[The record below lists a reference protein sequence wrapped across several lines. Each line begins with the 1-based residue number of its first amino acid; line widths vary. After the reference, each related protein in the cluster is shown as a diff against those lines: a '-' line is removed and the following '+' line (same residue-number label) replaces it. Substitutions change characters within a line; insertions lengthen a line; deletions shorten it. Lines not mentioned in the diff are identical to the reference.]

1 VNFGLAALAVAVVGC
16 GVIAVSAHESR
27 VAVLGLVLCAVIAP
41 LIGTELPTPLV
52 LSARLVA
59 AILSGYVLW
68 IAVRHQPATRGSR
81 IGWPAEALAAAA
93 AAVAGYG
100 AAGFIG
106 PAAGPREA
114 EAVAFAL
121 GYLALGPLLV
131 ERDVLR
137 LAIGLVVI
145 VLAGSMARLAV
156 QGTSSQLEQLVLS
169 GVTVAVAGA
178 AATIAAHTVR
188 ASRSFE
194 VAPPARGGSGRSSG
208 SAPRGDRAPETARPG
223 PSGIVTGR

>member
-1 VNFGLAALAVAVVGC
+1 VNFALAALAVAVVGC

-27 VAVLGLVLCAVIAP
+27 VAVLGLVLCALLAP
-41 LIGTELPTPLV
+41 LIGTQLPAPLV

-68 IAVRHQPATRGSR
+68 VAVRQQPATQGSR
-81 IGWPAEALAAAA
+81 IGWPAEAVAAAA
-93 AAVAGYG
+93 AGVAGYA

-121 GYLALGPLLV
+121 GYLALAPLLV
-131 ERDVLR
+131 DRDVLR
-137 LAIGLVVI
+137 LAVGLVLV

-156 QGTSSQLEQLVLS
+156 QGAASELEQLVLS
-169 GVTVAVAGA
+169 GITVAVSGA
-178 AATIAAHTVR
+178 AATSAAHAVR
-188 ASRSFE
+188 VGRNFE
-194 VAPPARGGSGRSSG
+194 LSLPRREGAARVADGAAGQPPAAGSSG
-208 SAPRGDRAPETARPG
+208 IPAR
-223 PSGIVTGR
+223 R